1 MDGLDTDVT
10 NNNTDTIDD
19 LDSLL
24 YQYFLKYIFLLRC
37 NRRRPR
43 SEPPKKKANMYDY
56 REV

>member
-37 NRRRPR
+37 NRRRPLNHQ
-43 SEPPKKKANMYDY
+43 KK
-56 REV
+56 RPI